1 MPHPR
6 DGKNQLDFQMYSFM
20 LNLLKIDLLKNMK
33 YSRSLLDPEN
43 YKCGHEQP
51 HNFFSAF
58 VDFQTFP
65 DNSGKPK
72 SVNSKQ
78 KN

>member
-1 MPHPR
+1 MH
-6 DGKNQLDFQMYSFM
+6 NFM
-20 LNLLKIDLLKNMK
+20 LNLLRKKKLLKNMK

-43 YKCGHEQP
+43 YQCGHQQP
-51 HNFFSAF
+51 YNFFPIFAN
-58 VDFQTFP
+58 FQIVP

-72 SVNSKQ
+72 SVDSKQ